1 MESIRKRLAALSLAA
16 LTVLSVPAVSFADES
31 MGTKGDVKYREAY
44 RRKTNICRF

>member
-31 MGTKGDVKYREAY
+31 MGTKGDVTGDGKVTAADS
-44 RRKTNICRF
+44 RF